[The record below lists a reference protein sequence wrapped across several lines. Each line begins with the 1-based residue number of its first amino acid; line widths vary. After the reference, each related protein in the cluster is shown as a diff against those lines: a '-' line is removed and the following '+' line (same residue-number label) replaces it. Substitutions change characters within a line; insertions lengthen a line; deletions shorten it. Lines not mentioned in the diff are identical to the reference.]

1 MTPWRFLLILG
12 LLGLAAPAGAEV
24 SDLRVG
30 EVRVRVVDIYGVEE
44 LEDEGG
50 LVATAHRLMNAIHP
64 GTRHAVIRRELLF
77 REGDPLDPALLRE
90 TERNLRSLG
99 FLTNVSVAPADTLD
113 GGVVPVQV
121 TVQET
126 WSLRT
131 TFSYSRASNA
141 DRWLLLLSDSNFL
154 GYGLQLEAGLGQDE
168 DRDWK
173 QLRYESRRLLGSDWR
188 LKVEAADLSDGLT
201 RGVELERP
209 YYADDDPW
217 TARLAGWDVNYKPRY
232 YLGDA
237 TSTEANLYANP
248 HLRWEGMSVEGGL
261 RLSPRGDGRLWRLG
275 LGFTGEHRAYAFD
288 ALTELSDDRVLTR
301 EEAEAL
307 AGDPLRRESGRTA
320 EVYLLLETQ
329 GRRWAK
335 DRFVRRY
342 GAEEDIPLDP
352 VLLLRTG
359 PALEALGSD
368 RGRWR
373 FEAVLSDWSRLGRG
387 WWLVRAVTQ
396 GALGGETGGWHAT
409 DLITGWTA
417 HQWGGVTK
425 IFAEA
430 AVAAE
435 PGGTDVLALGLTRG
449 LRTSEYSGMVGDRLA
464 RWTAEHS
471 VLLPQELLGFYRVG
485 VAGFYAGGSAWWHGG
500 ARDLGDA
507 RHEAGIGLR
516 FGPTR
521 SARAE
526 VSRLDVAWPLDGS
539 SGPKIT
545 AATGGY
551 F

>member
-1 MTPWRFLLILG
+1 MVAGVGALL
-12 LLGLAAPAGAEV
+12 LLAGLARAEGDAP
-24 SDLRVG
+24 LRVG
-30 EVRVRVVDIYGVEE
+30 EVRLRVVDIYGDDE
-44 LEDEGG
+44 LARERGV
-50 LVATAHRLMNAIHP
+50 VAFAHRLMNGVHP
-64 GTRHAVIRRELLF
+64 GTRTHVIRRELLF
-77 REGDPLDPALLRE
+77 RQGEPLDPALLRE

-99 FLTNVSVAPADTLD
+99 YLTNVSVAPTDTLP
-113 GGVVPVQV
+113 GGVVPVLV

-131 TFSYSRASNA
+131 TLSYSRASNA
-141 DRWLLLLSDSNFL
+141 DRWILLLSDGNFL

-173 QLRYESRRLLGSDWR
+173 QLRYESRRLLGSGWR
-188 LKVEAADLSDGLT
+188 LKLEAADLSDGLT
-201 RGVELERP
+201 RELELERP
-209 YYADDDPW
+209 YFADDDPW
-217 TARLAGWDVNYKPRY
+217 SARASAWDVNYSPRY
-232 YLGDA
+232 YLGDG
-237 TSTEANLYANP
+237 TSAEANLYASP
-248 HLRWEGMSVEGGL
+248 RLRREGVSVEGGL
-261 RLSPRGDGRLWRLG
+261 RLSPRGEGRLWRLG
-275 LGFTGEHRAYAFD
+275 LGVSSERVAYAF
-288 ALTELSDDRVLTR
+288 AAATELSDGRLISR

-307 AGDPLRRESGRTA
+307 AGAPLRRESGRTV
-320 EVYLLLETQ
+320 ELFLTLETQ
-329 GRRWAK
+329 GRRWAT

-352 VLLLRTG
+352 VLALRTG

-368 RGRWR
+368 RGRWL
-373 FEAVLSDWSRLGRG
+373 FEGVAEDWSRLGRG
-387 WWLVRAVTQ
+387 WWLLRLITR
-396 GALGGETGGWHAT
+396 GALGGETGGWHAST
-409 DLITGWTA
+409 VVTGWTA
-417 HQWGGVTK
+417 HHLGGVTK
-425 IFAEA
+425 IFVEA
-430 AVAAE
+430 AAAAE

-471 VLLPQELLGFYRVG
+471 LLLPQELLGFYRIG

-500 ARDLGDA
+500 RRDLGDA
-507 RHEAGIGLR
+507 RHEAGLGLR